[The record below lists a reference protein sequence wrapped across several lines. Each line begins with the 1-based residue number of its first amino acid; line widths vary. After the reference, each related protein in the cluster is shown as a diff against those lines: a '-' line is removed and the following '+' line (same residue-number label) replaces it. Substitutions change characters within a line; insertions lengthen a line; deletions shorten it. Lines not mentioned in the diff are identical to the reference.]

1 MKFLLAAIHAKY
13 IHTGLALYSL
23 RGYAGRELRE
33 YIEVAEYTINQQ
45 MEEVLADLYDRKP
58 DAIGFSCY
66 IWNFSVVKRL
76 VREFSKLRP
85 DVPVW
90 LGGPEVS
97 YEYKKIF
104 EELPEVTGIMSGE
117 KRLFGNCWNCMWERR
132 AVEGTFGSCR
142 SELPAR

>member
-76 VREFSKLRP
+76 VREFSK
-85 DVPVW
+85 
-90 LGGPEVS
+90 
-97 YEYKKIF
+97 
-104 EELPEVTGIMSGE
+104 
-117 KRLFGNCWNCMWERR
+117 
-132 AVEGTFGSCR
+132 
-142 SELPAR
+142 